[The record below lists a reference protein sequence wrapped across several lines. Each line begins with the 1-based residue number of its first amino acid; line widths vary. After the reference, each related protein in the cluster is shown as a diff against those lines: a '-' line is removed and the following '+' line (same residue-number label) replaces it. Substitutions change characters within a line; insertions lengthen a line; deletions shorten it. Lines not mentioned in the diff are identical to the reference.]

1 MTNQEK
7 NEKIWFTNSQYGEKI
22 MSAYSKNLKPCFA
35 INTNLDQ
42 ISVDILLSNIAD
54 VLGQLWANKHKLDSN
69 WITGCRAY
77 GWVKEYIEQNHLNLP
92 GVKVVST
99 SMDFVF
105 SLNEVPLQ
113 FVTDRLDRPRK
124 LHRLLRNEKE
134 QRQISIFDEED
145 TSNSL
150 IWRVYAERFI
160 DDVTDKDAPPTWII
174 TMVGLDET
182 GRKVS
187 LYEHISKVITPIS
200 SASEDVNSD
209 QINQLPAP
217 NEIPP
222 TKLKRRSI
230 KDEKDQSGKNGTL

>member
-1 MTNQEK
+1 MEGQ
-7 NEKIWFTNSQYGEKI
+7 
-22 MSAYSKNLKPCFA
+22 
-35 INTNLDQ
+35 DQ
-42 ISVDILLSNIAD
+42 
-54 VLGQLWANKHKLDSN
+54 
-69 WITGCRAY
+69 
-77 GWVKEYIEQNHLNLP
+77 
-92 GVKVVST
+92 VVST

-200 SASEDVNSD
+200 SASEDINSD

-230 KDEKDQSGKNGTL
+230 KDDKDQSGKNGTL